1 MNKAKKDAWRKHR
14 QKRKKLK
21 ERQKTENAPAN
32 QSEG

>member
-21 ERQKTENAPAN
+21 EKQKAEQATTA
-32 QSEG
+32 QGEG